1 MHTLVISLKN
11 GGVRLHLKKNK
22 IHYAWV
28 ILFALCIIRSL
39 SAAGINNTGGL
50 FLKPAADDL
59 GVGVGTLSVY
69 FSISSIASL
78 VFLPI
83 GGKLLQKYP
92 VKLLAGIAI
101 VLQAGSF
108 LALSFL
114 HAVWGWYL
122 FAIPM
127 GIGGAFLVNLLGP
140 ILLHRWFF
148 KHAGIALGILM
159 ACAGIFGMVFQPLTS
174 AWISEIGW
182 RNTYFR
188 IGLLVLIAVMVILL
202 LFLKDAPEKHGLSPL
217 GLEEGATGAQQ
228 AEEKSGIT
236 WNEAKRSGTFYF
248 LLLFMVC
255 ITAFGS
261 FQQHIATYGYELHYT
276 SGIIGTALALG
287 MAGSTVG
294 AIVIGMVSDRIGAI
308 KTTFCILG
316 VMAGSAAAFL
326 AAGISVS
333 LFMLGSFLLG
343 LAGMGIPVLAP
354 ILTKTLFG
362 DKEYAA
368 IYANVMMGAPLATIL
383 LLPLYGFIYDATGSY
398 RLVLY
403 LLVVFI
409 LIGIFCTFKNKGSKK
424 NTV

>member
-1 MHTLVISLKN
+1 MYLKE
-11 GGVRLHLKKNK
+11 KKV
-22 IHYAWV
+22 HYAWV

-50 FLKPAADDL
+50 FLKPAADEL
-59 GVGVGTLSVY
+59 GVGVGTLSIY
-69 FSISSIASL
+69 FSISSVASL

-122 FAIPM
+122 FAVPM

-140 ILLHRWFF
+140 ILLHRWFY
-148 KHAGIALGILM
+148 AQTGTALGILM
-159 ACAGIFGMVFQPLTS
+159 ASAGVFGMIFQPLTGT
-174 AWISEIGW
+174 WISELGW

-188 IGLLVLIAVMVILL
+188 VGLLVLIIALGVLL
-202 LFLKDAPEKHGLSPL
+202 LFLKDTPQKKGIKPFGMDGH
-217 GLEEGATGAQQ
+217 TGAGT
-228 AEEKSGIT
+228 EGETKRSGIA
-236 WNEAKRSGTFYF
+236 WNEAKKTSTFYF

-255 ITAFGS
+255 ITAFAS
-261 FQQHIATYGYELHYT
+261 FQQHIATYGYELQYS
-276 SGIIGTALALG
+276 SGLVGTALAFG
-287 MAGSTVG
+287 MAGSTIG
-294 AIVIGMVSDRIGAI
+294 AIVIGIVSDKIGAI
-308 KTTFCILG
+308 PTTFCILG
-316 VMAGSAAAFL
+316 VMAGSVAAFL
-326 AAGISVS
+326 AGGISFYF
-333 LFMLGSFLLG
+333 FMIGSFLLG

-362 DKEYAA
+362 DKDYTE

-383 LLPLYGFIYDATGSY
+383 LLPLYGFIYDLTGSY
-398 RLVLY
+398 RFVLY
-403 LLVVFI
+403 LLVIFI
-409 LIGIFCTFKNKGSKK
+409 LIGSFCIFKNKNNKE
-424 NTV
+424 NAV